1 MEAGEGSRHGGVL
14 CSQHTAQ
21 RAVEGSHRVLGQLRH
36 EGSVVHG
43 DDLGINIALLIHVM
57 HPGHGLFIL
66 GINGAVVDLAAIV
79 RIGIKIIQAAECGA
93 EIPQAIHVVGAEGDL
108 IVGAVAVQVGGLDQM
123 PVVLPVLQGHG
134 AFDAQLF
141 QPVGADDVGHIAGDF
156 LIQHGHI
163 INIAVAVS
171 QCFFDTVP
179 LVDLLLQV
187 GHVVLDVI
195 VQGQDHAGLAVLQNF
210 GGGHIHNDVRQLSIH
225 HHKIQA
231 LVVIVLRGVIKFK
244 IHIEFFA
251 QDLPDIH
258 LLGSNL
264 VCGLGFQDAHGD
276 ALVGSSC
283 SGTGSRRSSRRGRA
297 ATALQDTQCQGSDH
311 SAAYGASADF
321 SFFHKIFSSLI
332 YGMGRGKS
340 PCFHNLRSA
349 RTLPTSGFSLLRSIS
364 CSFWNCNIF

>member
-1 MEAGEGSRHGGVL
+1 
-14 CSQHTAQ
+14 
-21 RAVEGSHRVLGQLRH
+21 
-36 EGSVVHG
+36 
-43 DDLGINIALLIHVM
+43 
-57 HPGHGLFIL
+57 
-66 GINGAVVDLAAIV
+66 
-79 RIGIKIIQAAECGA
+79 
-93 EIPQAIHVVGAEGDL
+93 
-108 IVGAVAVQVGGLDQM
+108 M

-141 QPVGADDVGHIAGDF
+141 QPVGADDVGHIAGDL

-187 GHVVLDVI
+187 RHAVVDVI
-195 VQGQDHAGLAVLQNF
+195 VQGKDHAGLAVLQNF
-210 GGGHIHNDVRQLSIH
+210 GGGHIHNDVRQLCIH
-225 HHKIQA
+225 HHEIQA

-283 SGTGSRRSSRRGRA
+283 SGTGSRRSGRRGRA

-332 YGMGRGKS
+332 YGMGRGRS

-364 CSFWNCNIF
+364 CSF

>member
-1 MEAGEGSRHGGVL
+1 
-14 CSQHTAQ
+14 
-21 RAVEGSHRVLGQLRH
+21 
-36 EGSVVHG
+36 
-43 DDLGINIALLIHVM
+43 M

-79 RIGIKIIQAAECGA
+79 RVGIKIIQAAEGGA
-93 EIPQAIHVVGAEGDL
+93 EVPQAGHIVGAEGNL

-134 AFDAQLF
+134 ALNAQLF
-141 QPVGADDVGHIAGDF
+141 QPVGADDVGHIAGDL

-187 GHVVLDVI
+187 GHVVLDVV
-195 VQGQDHAGLAVLQNF
+195 VQGQDHAGLAVFQHL
-210 GGGHIHNDVRQLSIH
+210 GGGHIHNDIRQLSIH
-225 HHKIQA
+225 HHKVQA
-231 LVVIVLRGVIKFK
+231 LVVVVLRGIIKFK

-264 VCGLGFQDAHGD
+264 IRGLGFQDANSD
-276 ALVGSSC
+276 TLVGSSC
-283 SGTGSRRSSRRGRA
+283 SGTGSRRSSRGRA
-297 ATALQDTQCQGSDH
+297 ATALQDTQCQRSDH

-332 YGMGRGKS
+332 YGMGRGRS

-364 CSFWNCNIF
+364 CSFGNCNIF

>member
-1 MEAGEGSRHGGVL
+1 
-14 CSQHTAQ
+14 
-21 RAVEGSHRVLGQLRH
+21 
-36 EGSVVHG
+36 
-43 DDLGINIALLIHVM
+43 M

-79 RIGIKIIQAAECGA
+79 RVGVEVIQAAECGA
-93 EIPQAIHVVGAEGDL
+93 EVPQAGHIVGAEGDL

-141 QPVGADDVGHIAGDF
+141 QPVGADDVGHIARDL

-187 GHVVLDVI
+187 GHVVLDVV
-195 VQGQDHAGLAVLQNF
+195 VQGQDHAGLAVFQHL
-210 GGGHIHNDVRQLSIH
+210 GGGHIHNDIRQLSIH
-225 HHKIQA
+225 HHKVQA
-231 LVVIVLRGVIKFK
+231 LVVVVLRGIIKFK

-264 VCGLGFQDAHGD
+264 VCGLGFQDAHSD

-283 SGTGSRRSSRRGRA
+283 SGTGSRRSSRGRA
-297 ATALQDTQCQGSDH
+297 ATALQDTQCQRSDH

-332 YGMGRGKS
+332 YGMGRVS
-340 PCFHNLRSA
+340 PRASITSA
-349 RTLPTSGFSLLRSIS
+349 QLVRCRPVVFPYSEAYHVLFGIATFFDTKRTKDFLVFECDCCTISTKMLFFFLLSWCGMKYHAPS
-364 CSFWNCNIF
+364 P

>member
-36 EGSVVHG
+36 EESVVHG

-66 GINGAVVDLAAIV
+66 GINGAVVDLAAVV
-79 RIGIKIIQAAECGA
+79 RVGVEVIQAAECGA
-93 EIPQAIHVVGAEGDL
+93 EVPQAGHIVGAEGDL

-123 PVVLPVLQGHG
+123 PVILPVLQGHG

-141 QPVGADDVGHIAGDF
+141 QPVGADDVGHIAGDL

-187 GHVVLDVI
+187 RHAVVDVV
-195 VQGQDHAGLAVLQNF
+195 VQGKDHAGLAVLQNF
-210 GGGHIHNDVRQLSIH
+210 GGGHIHNDVRQLCIH
-225 HHKIQA
+225 HHEIQT

-332 YGMGRGKS
+332 YGMGRGRS

-364 CSFWNCNIF
+364 CSF